1 MVKQFIFIKTFH
13 LNFVKTNSHVFN
25 QKDQKLNIL
34 TCNTVLAK
42 TNAFS
47 YSSNLLMQYSFT
59 TQLIMS
65 TLQSLSKTKSTK
77 VSKSPLYFNT
87 SSCNNFNCTIIIT
100 LRTIIL
106 YYAKKRIKIAWNKQ
120 YSIQT
125 KPDTTFEESVIKCMI
140 KS

>member
-1 MVKQFIFIKTFH
+1 MVKQFILIKTFH

-34 TCNTVLAK
+34 TFTVLA
-42 TNAFS
+42 NAFS

-65 TLQSLSKTKSTK
+65 TLQSLNKTKSTK

-100 LRTIIL
+100 LRTVIL

>member
-1 MVKQFIFIKTFH
+1 MVKYFIFIKTFH

-34 TCNTVLAK
+34 TFTVLAK

-77 VSKSPLYFNT
+77 VSKSPLYFYT

-106 YYAKKRIKIAWNKQ
+106 YYAKKRIKIAWNK
-120 YSIQT
+120 
-125 KPDTTFEESVIKCMI
+125 
-140 KS
+140 